1 MHHSGAGSRPL
12 FSQTFRGS
20 ADNGTLAHFAHR
32 LSGAEIR
39 AEDPKSIKIKS
50 IGKGAEAAFWSGAN
64 PKGATLE
71 ARSALAN

>member
-1 MHHSGAGSRPL
+1 
-12 FSQTFRGS
+12 
-20 ADNGTLAHFAHR
+20 LAHFAHR